1 VRAARRMPDRADSI
15 GGGRMIRVLLVDD
28 HAVVRTG
35 FRLLLQ
41 SQPEM
46 SVIAEAESG
55 EAACQRYLELQPD
68 IVVMDLAMPGMG
80 GLEALRR
87 ILAHHPQARV
97 LTLSAQD
104 DPMHARRA
112 LREGALGFLSKR
124 SAPEALIDAVTAVA
138 AGQRYIDTSLAQKLA
153 LDEIDGTGKSVIERL
168 SEREFE
174 VFIRLARGASVQR
187 IAEDLKLSPST
198 VGTHLYN
205 IKQKLRVTNQ
215 SELTLIA
222 IREALIEA

>member
-1 VRAARRMPDRADSI
+1 
-15 GGGRMIRVLLVDD
+15 MIRILLADD

-41 SQPEM
+41 SRPDV
-46 SVIAEAESG
+46 SVVGEAESG
-55 EAACQRYLELQPD
+55 ETACQRYVELMPD

-87 ILAHHPQARV
+87 IRAHHPQARV
-97 LTLSAQD
+97 LALSAHD

-124 SAPEALIDAVTAVA
+124 SAPEALIEAVTTVA
-138 AGQRYIDTSLAQKLA
+138 AGRRYLDANLAQKLA
-153 LDEIDGTGKSVIERL
+153 LEDIEGAGKSPVERL

-174 VFIRLARGASVQR
+174 VFIRLARGESVQR
-187 IAEDLKLSPST
+187 IADDLKLSAST

-205 IKQKLRVTNQ
+205 VKQKLGVANQ

-222 IREALIEA
+222 IRHGLIEA

>member
-1 VRAARRMPDRADSI
+1 
-15 GGGRMIRVLLVDD
+15 MIRVMLVDD

-41 SQPEM
+41 SQTDFL
-46 SVIAEAESG
+46 VIAEADSG
-55 EAACQRYLELQPD
+55 EIACQRYLELNPD
-68 IVVMDLAMPGMG
+68 VVVMDLAMPGMG

-87 ILAHHPQARV
+87 ILSHHPLARV
-97 LTLSAQD
+97 LTLSAHD
-104 DPMHARRA
+104 DAMHARRA

-124 SAPEALIDAVTAVA
+124 SAPEALLEAVSTVA
-138 AGQRYIDTSLAQKLA
+138 SGQRYIDRELAQKLA
-153 LDEIDGTGKSVIERL
+153 LDDIEGAARSVTERL

-174 VFIRLARGASVQR
+174 VFIRLARGATVQR
-187 IAEDLKLSPST
+187 IAEDLNLAPST

-205 IKQKLRVTNQ
+205 VKQKLQVSNQ

-222 IREALIEA
+222 IREQLIEA

>member
-1 VRAARRMPDRADSI
+1 
-15 GGGRMIRVLLVDD
+15 MIRVLLVDD

-41 SQPEM
+41 TSPE
-46 SVIAEAESG
+46 VAVVGEAESG
-55 EAACQRYLELQPD
+55 EAACQRYFELSPHV
-68 IVVMDLAMPGMG
+68 VVMDIAMPGMG
-80 GLEALRR
+80 GVEALRR
-87 ILAHHPQARV
+87 IRAREPRARV
-97 LTLSAQD
+97 LALSAHD

-124 SAPEALIDAVTAVA
+124 SAPEALLEAIATVA
-138 AGQRYIDTSLAQKLA
+138 AGRRYIDPRVAQQLA
-153 LDEIDGTGKSVIERL
+153 LEDIGGTESSPIERL
-168 SEREFE
+168 SEREFD

-187 IAEDLKLSPST
+187 IAEDLKLSAST

-205 IKQKLRVTNQ
+205 VKQKLGVSNQ

-222 IREALIEA
+222 IRHGLIEA

>member
-1 VRAARRMPDRADSI
+1 
-15 GGGRMIRVLLVDD
+15 MITVLLVDD

-41 SQPEM
+41 SVAEV
-46 SVIAEAESG
+46 SAVHEAESG
-55 EAACQRYLELQPD
+55 EVACQRYTELAPD
-68 IVVMDLAMPGMG
+68 VIGMDLAMPGMG

-87 ILAHHPQARV
+87 IRSHDSNARV
-97 LTLSAQD
+97 LALSAHD

-124 SAPEALIDAVTAVA
+124 SAPEALIEAVTAVA
-138 AGQRYIDTSLAQKLA
+138 AGRRYIDASLAQELA
-153 LDEIDGTGKSVIERL
+153 LADLDGAAKSPVERL

-174 VFIRLARGASVQR
+174 VFVRLARGATVQR
-187 IAEDLKLSPST
+187 IAEDLKLSAST

-205 IKQKLRVTNQ
+205 IKQKLAVVNQ
-215 SELTLIA
+215 SELTLLA
-222 IREALIEA
+222 IRHGLIDA

>member
-1 VRAARRMPDRADSI
+1 
-15 GGGRMIRVLLVDD
+15 MIRVLLVDD

-41 SQPEM
+41 SLAEV
-46 SVIAEAESG
+46 SVVAEADSG
-55 EAACQRYLELQPD
+55 EAACQCFLELTPD
-68 IVVMDLAMPGMG
+68 VVVMDLAMPGMG

-87 ILAHHPQARV
+87 IRARHPQARV
-97 LTLSAQD
+97 LALSAHD

-124 SAPEALIDAVTAVA
+124 SAPEALVEAVTTVA
-138 AGQRYIDTSLAQKLA
+138 AGRRYIDSSLAQKLA
-153 LDEIDGTGKSVIERL
+153 LAEIEGTARPPIEQL

-174 VFIRLARGASVQR
+174 VFIRLARGATVQK
-187 IAEDLKLSPST
+187 IAEDLNLSAST

-205 IKQKLRVTNQ
+205 IKQKLQVTNQ
-215 SELTLIA
+215 SELTLLA
-222 IREALIEA
+222 VRHGLIEA

>member
-1 VRAARRMPDRADSI
+1 
-15 GGGRMIRVLLVDD
+15 MITVLLVDD

-41 SQPEM
+41 SVAEV
-46 SVIAEAESG
+46 SAVHEAESG
-55 EAACQRYLELQPD
+55 EVACQRYTELAPD
-68 IVVMDLAMPGMG
+68 VIVMDLAMPGMG

-87 ILAHHPQARV
+87 IRSHDSNARV
-97 LTLSAQD
+97 LALSAHD

-124 SAPEALIDAVTAVA
+124 SAPEALIEAVTAVA
-138 AGQRYIDTSLAQKLA
+138 AGRRYIDASLAQELA
-153 LDEIDGTGKSVIERL
+153 LADLDGAAKSRVERL

-174 VFIRLARGASVQR
+174 VFVRLARGATVQR
-187 IAEDLKLSPST
+187 IAEDLKLSAST

-205 IKQKLRVTNQ
+205 IKQKLAVVNQ
-215 SELTLIA
+215 SELTLLA
-222 IREALIEA
+222 IRHGLIDA

>member
-1 VRAARRMPDRADSI
+1 
-15 GGGRMIRVLLVDD
+15 MIKVLLVDD

-41 SQPEM
+41 SQPDIN
-46 SVIAEAESG
+46 VVAEAQSG
-55 EAACQRYLELQPD
+55 EAACQIYAELTPD
-68 IVVMDLAMPGMG
+68 VVVMDLGMPGMG

-87 ILAHHPQARV
+87 IRARNPAARV
-97 LTLSAQD
+97 LTLSAHD

-124 SAPEALIDAVTAVA
+124 SAPEALLEAVSVVA
-138 AGQRYIDTSLAQKLA
+138 AGRRYLDSALAQKLA
-153 LDEIDGTGKSVIERL
+153 LAEFDGGAKSPVERL

-174 VFIRLARGASVQR
+174 VFVRLAGGATVQR
-187 IAEDLKLSPST
+187 IASDLNLSAST
-198 VGTHLYN
+198 IGTHLYN
-205 IKQKLRVTNQ
+205 IKQKLGVVNQ

-222 IREALIEA
+222 IRHRLIDA

>member
-1 VRAARRMPDRADSI
+1 
-15 GGGRMIRVLLVDD
+15 MIRVLLVDD

-41 SQPEM
+41 TSRD
-46 SVIAEAESG
+46 VVVVGEADSG
-55 EAACQRYLELQPD
+55 EAACQCYSDLSPEV
-68 IVVMDLAMPGMG
+68 VVMDIAMPGMG
-80 GLEALRR
+80 GVEALRR
-87 ILAHHPQARV
+87 LRAHDPQARV
-97 LTLSAQD
+97 LALSAHD

-124 SAPEALIDAVTAVA
+124 SAPEALLEAIAAVA
-138 AGQRYIDTSLAQKLA
+138 AGKRYIDPRVAQRLA
-153 LDEIDGTGKSVIERL
+153 LDGLVDTDSSPVKRL

-187 IAEDLKLSPST
+187 IAEDLRLSAST

-205 IKQKLRVTNQ
+205 VKQKLGVSNQ

-222 IREALIEA
+222 IRDGLIEA

>member
-1 VRAARRMPDRADSI
+1 
-15 GGGRMIRVLLVDD
+15 MITVLLVDD

-41 SQPEM
+41 SVAEV
-46 SVIAEAESG
+46 SAVHEAESG
-55 EAACQRYLELQPD
+55 EVACQRYTELAPD
-68 IVVMDLAMPGMG
+68 VIVMDLAMPGMG

-87 ILAHHPQARV
+87 ILSHDSNARV
-97 LTLSAQD
+97 LALSAHD

-124 SAPEALIDAVTAVA
+124 SAPEALIEAVTAVA
-138 AGQRYIDTSLAQKLA
+138 AGRRYIEASLAQELA
-153 LDEIDGTGKSVIERL
+153 LADLDGAAKSPVERL

-174 VFIRLARGASVQR
+174 VFVRLARGATVQR
-187 IAEDLKLSPST
+187 IAEDLKLSAST

-205 IKQKLRVTNQ
+205 IKQKLAVVNQ
-215 SELTLIA
+215 SELTLLA
-222 IREALIEA
+222 IRHGLIDA